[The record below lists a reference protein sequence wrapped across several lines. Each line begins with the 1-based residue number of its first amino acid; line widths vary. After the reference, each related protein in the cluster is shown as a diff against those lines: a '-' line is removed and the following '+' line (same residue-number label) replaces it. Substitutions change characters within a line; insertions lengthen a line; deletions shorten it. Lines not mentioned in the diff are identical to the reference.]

1 MLDLGLSPGS
11 PSISKPRL
19 GELPFAI
26 IFTQYA
32 VLTPDALTGAVA
44 GSFRTEYQMNITY
57 TLIDNQNSNLEIVG
71 NEIRVAGDLAV
82 GTYTLTIEA
91 SNESGWSQTFS
102 QTIEVQEAI
111 PSWVPRDS
119 SGMPA
124 ILVLDQ
130 SNDRGWY
137 DEEVYSTETAA
148 LAAVNGTQSG
158 IARTIGDYVAP
169 DAPEL
174 LANGN
179 LSQGLGSWTALN
191 GATAAV
197 VNGELEMSG
206 TGLSNPSVR
215 SAAAPTIQGKAYRA
229 KAKYRKGTAT
239 SSPLAV
245 TSRASTLSPVSNGL
259 PSNTTTSDVTN
270 QRIFGGEGSTAY
282 LALRTTSGPGGTVYG
297 DDFSIREA
305 TAFAGFKSSEFA
317 AIIHFRTPVALPASP
332 KVLFSF
338 DDSGARNRYR
348 VAFNADG
355 TISLILDSNGI
366 NRITNTIPANL
377 VTLDAEHR
385 LHLSSNGGAA
395 AGSNRFLAAFD
406 DINLFGG
413 QGGFTPP
420 GCGWVRIGASP
431 TAGEEWTGTILDA
444 ALFDHEYAPEHF
456 LWAVGDSY
464 VAGTGGASVE
474 GGVETSSARQVI
486 STGDGGSVV
495 ATQLANMQANPGLY
509 GCPLIHWDGDANGAN
524 FTADQTV
531 FETMAALCPR
541 HIFIGSGRRAN
552 HSTGEISATNQRN
565 DWLADR
571 FDDRYL
577 DPHPTLYALS
587 DGSAGDI
594 AAVAAQQI
602 PPSCLQADGTHLTP
616 AAMAAVGAAIAAKV
630 AALGF

>member
-32 VLTPDALTGAVA
+32 VLTPDTLTGSVA
-44 GSFRTEYQMNITY
+44 GSLRTENPMNITY
-57 TLIDNQNSNLEIVG
+57 TLVDNQNSNLEIVG

-102 QTIEVQEAI
+102 ETIEVEDAI
-111 PSWVPRDS
+111 PSWVAKDA

-130 SNDRGWY
+130 PNDRGWY
-137 DEEVYSTETAA
+137 NEEVYDTEAAA

-158 IARTIGDYVAP
+158 IARAIGDYVAP

-174 LANGN
+174 LANGD

-191 GATAAV
+191 GATATV
-197 VNGELEMSG
+197 VNGELEMNG

-215 SAAAPTIQGKAYRA
+215 SSAATTSQGKVYRA
-229 KAKYRKGTAT
+229 KASYRKGTAT
-239 SSPLAV
+239 GNPLV
-245 TSRASTLSPVSNGL
+245 ITSRASTLSPVGNSL
-259 PSNTTTSDVTN
+259 PSNTTTSSVTN

-282 LALRTTSGPGGTVYG
+282 LALRTVSGPGGTVYG

-317 AIIHFRTPVALPASP
+317 AIVHFRTPAVLPASP

-348 VAFNADG
+348 IALNADG
-355 TISLILDSNGI
+355 TVSIILDSNGV
-366 NRITNTIPANL
+366 NRITNTIPADL
-377 VTLDAEHR
+377 VTLDTEHK

-395 AGSNRFLAAFD
+395 AGSNRFLAGLD
-406 DINLFGG
+406 DAYLFGS

-431 TAGEEWTGTILDA
+431 TAGEEWTGQIYDI
-444 ALFDHEYAPEHF
+444 ALFDREYAPPQY

-474 GGVETSSARQVI
+474 QGVEASSSRQVI
-486 STGDGGSVV
+486 STGAGGSAL
-495 ATQLANMQANPGLY
+495 ATQIANMQANPGMY
-509 GCPLIHWDGDANGAN
+509 SCPLIHWDGDANGAN
-524 FTADQTV
+524 LATDQIV

-552 HSTGEISATNQRN
+552 NTDIVAATNQRN
-565 DWLADR
+565 AWLSNT
-571 FDDRYL
+571 FGDRYL
-577 DPHPTLYALS
+577 DPHPALYALS
-587 DGSAGDI
+587 DGSASDI

-602 PPSCLQADGTHLTP
+602 PPSCLQGDGTHLTST
-616 AAMAAVGAAIAAKV
+616 AMAAVGAAIAGKV